1 MKRYAGVGLA
11 LAIALGVGTTAL
23 RAEGGGP
30 RGGPGAFFKELT
42 EDQRSQ
48 LKALRRAHRE
58 AVTPLR
64 DKLED
69 ELDALRVMVE
79 KDAAPEKDLAAAVER
94 VKSLHRSI
102 QAEREK
108 AMDKAAAVL
117 TAKQRARAVVA
128 IAGRMR
134 HAMME
139 RFGGGHGPR
148 RGRGEGW
155 RDAPRDDMD
164 DGVGPG
170 FEPGD

>member
-1 MKRYAGVGLA
+1 MKRIVGAGLA
-11 LAIALGVGTTAL
+11 LALVLGVGAKVL
-23 RAEGGGP
+23 RAEGGEG

-42 EDQRSQ
+42 EEQRSQ

-79 KDAAPEKDLAAAVER
+79 KDTASEKDLAAAVER
-94 VKSLHRSI
+94 VKNLHRSM
-102 QAEREK
+102 QSEREK
-108 AMDKAAAVL
+108 AIDKAAAVL

-134 HAMME
+134 HAMM
-139 RFGGGHGPR
+139 RFGGGRGPR
-148 RGRGEGW
+148 GGPGKG
-155 RDAPRDDMD
+155 PHGMD
-164 DGVGPG
+164 DEDDGPD
-170 FEPGD
+170 FNPGE

>member
-1 MKRYAGVGLA
+1 MKRIVGVGLA
-11 LAIALGVGTTAL
+11 LALVLGVGRAVL
-23 RAEGGGP
+23 MAEGGEG

-42 EDQRSQ
+42 EEQRSQ

-79 KDAAPEKDLAAAVER
+79 KDTAPEKDLAAAVER
-94 VKSLHRSI
+94 VKGLHRSI
-102 QAEREK
+102 QSEREK

-134 HAMME
+134 HAMMG
-139 RFGGGHGPR
+139 RFEGGRGPR
-148 RGRGEGW
+148 GPGKG
-155 RDAPRDDMD
+155 PHGMD
-164 DGVGPG
+164 DEDDGPG
-170 FEPGD
+170 FNPAE